1 MANPHADPSNAF
13 KLSEA
18 MLNKKHLS
26 KTRDDVKKIKKLMM
40 EMQAYVQ
47 EHQVAISQDM
57 VDENRL
63 KIATELLENSL

>member
-1 MANPHADPSNAF
+1 
-13 KLSEA
+13 